1 MSQLSPLWAGI
12 IWAARA
18 DFKGTFIIYRKKRY
32 LAFVWLFAAADL
44 KRRAEKRSVLFLG
57 VEKWRPLLQP
67 RRVCWKYPCGLSSR
81 TGTKALRF
89 QFDASPVSS
98 SSSLSLLIL
107 LLPIPYGVTVQ
118 NWRHEHICIYF
129 SLFHHQLFSN
139 IFEWWFCRLPAN
151 SLSMSLVDC
160 QGCEDITSNLS
171 SPFLFFLVPTKLSK
185 HAPPIPPQELLC
197 PRYTRD
203 TSTPAYT
210 THQTIART
218 HVVSPPSS
226 KFQAKPNTRLFGGQ
240 KAGLFYL

>member
-18 DFKGTFIIYRKKRY
+18 DFKGTFIIYGKKGILHLY
-32 LAFVWLFAAADL
+32 GSLQQQIPKCLQ
-44 KRRAEKRSVLFLG
+44 RRGQFYY
-57 VEKWRPLLQP
+57 

-81 TGTKALRF
+81 AGTKALRF

-118 NWRHEHICIYF
+118 NWRHEHTCIYF
-129 SLFHHQLFSN
+129 SLFHHHLFSN
-139 IFEWWFCRLPAN
+139 IFEWWFCRLAAN

-171 SPFLFFLVPTKLSK
+171 SPFLSFLVPTEMSK
-185 HAPPIPPQELLC
+185 HAPLIPPQELLC
-197 PRYTRD
+197 PRYTRA
-203 TSTPAYT
+203 TSTPVYT

-218 HVVSPPSS
+218 HVVSPPLS
-226 KFQAKPNTRLFGGQ
+226 KFQAKPNTHLFGEQ